1 MSTMSQSREIRTS
14 IEIGSRPQN
23 DSNPQYRNAGNIH
36 SKEGDR
42 VFLTRVGLRFPLQL
56 TFDEWER
63 TGRQIV
69 GLVNSSVW
77 CLGDWVV
84 YGEKEYVDRYRRAIE
99 AVGLDYQTLR
109 NYAWVARKFEPS
121 RRRERLSFQHH
132 AEVAAL
138 PPAEQDEW
146 LDRAEERGWS
156 RSQLRRKI
164 RELRSGQPVA
174 EPGEVLLPRIDI
186 GPDRAKYWRQA
197 ADKAGEN
204 FESWMIASLDFVASQ
219 VLGGSM
225 AILHGGCSTAARHG
239 QTVIVDE
246 LSPQ

>member
-1 MSTMSQSREIRTS
+1 MSQSGGIRAS
-14 IEIGSRPQN
+14 IGTGSCPRN
-23 DSNPQYRNAGNIH
+23 DGSPQYGNAGNVH
-36 SKEGDR
+36 VKEGDG
-42 VFLTRVGLRFPLQL
+42 VLLTRVGLRFPVQL

-63 TGRQIV
+63 AGRQMA

-132 AEVAAL
+132 AEVASL
-138 PPAEQDEW
+138 PPVEQDEW
-146 LDRAEERGWS
+146 LARAEERGWS

-164 RELRSGQPVA
+164 RELRSGEPVV

-197 ADKAGEN
+197 ADEAGEN

-219 VLGGSM
+219 VLGVSM
-225 AILHGGCSTAARHG
+225 AILRGECSTSARHG
-239 QTVIVDE
+239 QTVHRR
-246 LSPQ
+246 